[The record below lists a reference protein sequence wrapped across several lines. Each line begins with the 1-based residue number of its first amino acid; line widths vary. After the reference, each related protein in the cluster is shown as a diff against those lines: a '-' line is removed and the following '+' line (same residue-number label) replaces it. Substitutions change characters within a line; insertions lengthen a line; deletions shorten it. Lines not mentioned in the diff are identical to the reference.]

1 MALSP
6 VSFQFVAAGAAIQ
19 AKGALYRFS
28 PSRTGMFTSW
38 DGRENSCNFEAPR
51 KGKEQSWDGRGGNS
65 STYGARIPITDKS
78 FWEEGRYALCCLTF
92 KDPKGNPEGDLVMN
106 DAIVAI
112 SRAKNIVTTQM
123 VGMNGTVKE
132 YINDGDYSLNIV
144 VGVAAVRDGVI
155 VDEYPK
161 EGLEE
166 LRKFLDEKQALTVES
181 EFLKIFDIDSIVVK
195 SFSVSQDT
203 ASNYQSVSI
212 SAISDEEYNIY
223 STDY

>member
-1 MALSP
+1 MALTP

-65 STYGARIPITDKS
+65 STYGARIPIADKS

-92 KDPKGNPEGDLVMN
+92 KNAKGERLVMN

-212 SAISDEEYNIY
+212 TAVSDEEYNIY

>member
-6 VSFQFVAAGAAIQ
+6 VNFMFIATGAATQ
-19 AKGALYRFS
+19 AKGKLYRLT
-28 PSRTGMFTSW
+28 PSRTRESPSW
-38 DGRENSCNFEAPR
+38 DGRENSISPSEV
-51 KGKEQSWDGRGGNS
+51 KS
-65 STYGARIPITDKS
+65 PITDES
-78 FWEEGRYALCCLTF
+78 FWAGRYVLCELVF
-92 KDPKGNPEGDLVMN
+92 ENSKGKRLVMN
-106 DAIVAI
+106 DAVVAI
-112 SRAKNIVTTQM
+112 SRSKNIVTTQM

-155 VDEYPK
+155 VDEYPEK
-161 EGLEE
+161 GLEE
-166 LRKFLDEKQALTVES
+166 LREFLDNNEALEIHSKFLE
-181 EFLKIFDIDSIVVK
+181 IFDINYIVVK

-212 SAISDEEYNIY
+212 SAVSDEEYNIY

>member
-1 MALSP
+1 MALKP

-19 AKGALYRFS
+19 AKGALYRFK
-28 PSRTGMFTSW
+28 PSRTGQSPSW
-38 DGRENSCNFEAPR
+38 DGRENGITPR
-51 KGKEQSWDGRGGNS
+51 DLTS
-65 STYGARIPITDKS
+65 PITDKS
-78 FWEEGRYALCCLTF
+78 FWEGRYALCELTF
-92 KDPKGNPEGDLVMN
+92 ENSKGERLVMN

-212 SAISDEEYNIY
+212 SAVSDEEYNIY

>member
-19 AKGALYRFS
+19 AKGALYRFK
-28 PSRTGMFTSW
+28 PSRTGQSPSW
-38 DGRENSCNFEAPR
+38 DGRKNSISPFEI
-51 KGKEQSWDGRGGNS
+51 KS
-65 STYGARIPITDKS
+65 PITDKS
-78 FWEEGRYALCCLTF
+78 FWSGRYALCELIF
-92 KDPKGNPEGDLVMN
+92 ENSKGKRLVMN

-112 SRAKNIVTTQM
+112 SRSKNIVTTQL

-132 YINDGDYSLNIV
+132 YINDGDYSLNII

-155 VDEYPK
+155 VDEYPAD
-161 EGLEE
+161 GLRE
-166 LRKFLDEKQALTVES
+166 LRAFLDDNEALDVYS
-181 EFLKIFDIDSIVVK
+181 EFLDVFDINSIVVK

-212 SAISDEEYNIY
+212 SAVSDKEYNIY

>member
-78 FWEEGRYALCCLTF
+78 FWEGRYALCELTF
-92 KDPKGNPEGDLVMN
+92 ENSKGERLVMN

-181 EFLKIFDIDSIVVK
+181 EFLKIFDIDSIVIK

>member
-1 MALSP
+1 MLLP
-6 VSFQFVAAGAAIQ
+6 ISFQFIAAGAAIQ
-19 AKGALYRFS
+19 AKGALYRVKS
-28 PSRTGMFTSW
+28 SRTGQS
-38 DGRENSCNFEAPR
+38 P
-51 KGKEQSWDGRGGNS
+51 SWDGRGGS
-65 STYGARIPITDKS
+65 IAVQELTSPITDKS
-78 FWEEGRYALCCLTF
+78 FWEGRYALCELTF
-92 KDPKGNPEGDLVMN
+92 ENSKGERLVMN

-132 YINDGDYSLNIV
+132 YINDGDYSINIV

-155 VDEYPK
+155 VDEYPAA
-161 EGLEE
+161 GLRE
-166 LRKFLDEKQALTVES
+166 LRAFLDVNEALSVHS
-181 EFLKIFDIDSIVVK
+181 EFLDVFDINSLVIK

-212 SAISDEEYNIY
+212 SAVSDEEYNIY

>member
-1 MALSP
+1 MALKP

-65 STYGARIPITDKS
+65 STYGTRIPITDKS

-92 KDPKGNPEGDLVMN
+92 KDPKGDLVMN

-166 LRKFLDEKQALTVES
+166 LRKFLDKKQALTVES

-212 SAISDEEYNIY
+212 SAVSDEEYNIY

>member
-1 MALSP
+1 MALTP

-38 DGRENSCNFEAPR
+38 DGRENGITTRDLTS
-51 KGKEQSWDGRGGNS
+51 
-65 STYGARIPITDKS
+65 PITDKS
-78 FWEEGRYALCCLTF
+78 FWEGRYALCELTF
-92 KDPKGNPEGDLVMN
+92 KNSNGERLVMN

-112 SRAKNIVTTQM
+112 SRSKNIVTTQM

-212 SAISDEEYNIY
+212 SAVSDEEYNIY